1 MARPLTDTATPADRL
16 GALLPAEVTGLYV
29 SIRALFETST
39 IPAPQQPYYILGCA
53 VVSLIAGL
61 IYIRFLRQVTNPA
74 HLLIYAVLFVNWAFA
89 LDANIFQSDIPN
101 VPLAA
106 ITGAASFILSFL
118 FPLVIPS
125 RTVASQP
132 AQ

>member
-1 MARPLTDTATPADRL
+1 MARPLSADATPADRI

-29 SIRALFETST
+29 SMRALFEAPG
-39 IPAPQQPYYILGCA
+39 IPNQPYYVLGCA
-53 VVSLIAGL
+53 AVALGVGIL
-61 IYIRFLRQVTNPA
+61 YIRFARQVTNPV
-74 HLLIYAVLFVNWAFA
+74 HLAVYALLFANWAFA
-89 LDANIFQSDIPN
+89 LDANLLQPALPS

-132 AQ
+132 AP